1 MAWPSLSFRNLFW
14 KISKKKKKIVAI
26 KVCLLKHYSEQEKQ
40 GKVMQMFNNEV
51 NH

>member
-1 MAWPSLSFRNLFW
+1 MAWPSLYFRNLFW
-14 KISKKKKKIVAI
+14 KISKKKKIVAI
-26 KVCLLKHYSEQEKQ
+26 KFCLLKHYFEQEKQ